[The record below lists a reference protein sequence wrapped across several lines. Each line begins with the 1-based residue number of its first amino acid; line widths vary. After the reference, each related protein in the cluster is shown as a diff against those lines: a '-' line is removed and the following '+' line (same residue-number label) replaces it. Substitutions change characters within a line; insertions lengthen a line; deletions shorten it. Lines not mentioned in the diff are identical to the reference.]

1 MKLVLLILF
10 VSSLY
15 NQSMEIDRK
24 LILESEKALKWAVIP
39 IVSQGQ
45 MYNNRYLKSIFFYSA
60 QSYCLNRAIVYNDME
75 SSYNNLR
82 TRNNFVWMLAG
93 FYISSIIDA
102 YVDAELSSFPER
114 IF

>member
-1 MKLVLLILF
+1 MKLFFSILF
-10 VSSLY
+10 FSSVWM
-15 NQSMEIDRK
+15 QSMEIDRK
-24 LILESEKALKWAVIP
+24 LIVDSEKALQWAIIP

-45 MYNNRYLKSIFFYSA
+45 MYNNKYLKSIFFFSA
-60 QSYCLNRAIVYNDME
+60 QSYCLNRAISYSDME
-75 SSYNNLR
+75 PSYNNLR

-102 YVDAELSSFPER
+102 YVDAELSNFPER